1 MAELFPL
8 GPQLN
13 MSRGRSIAPV
23 WMLLATLAVAPDVSA
38 PGAAGRES
46 ARYEELLRA
55 ERLLNRLARYRSSR
69 AYLAIS
75 RVIGVDPLRRKQTRL
90 HTKCEAL
97 IKSLYEAGD
106 LVFVSFWIPN
116 LGARMPQVEQQLD
129 VIARDSFDQYPL
141 WTTPSGD
148 VVTALCRR
156 DVVASARTAFWCDI
170 TNRVAKE
177 DLRRLSRSR
186 DEVDCRI
193 GDDAKADLDGCQEWL
208 NDSIADGWMVG
219 VTFQSDWAGHEVLVA
234 TRRRSGAETQRVAA
248 GNDAQPASSRK
259 AP

>member
-1 MAELFPL
+1 
-8 GPQLN
+8 
-13 MSRGRSIAPV
+13 MSRGKSIALAG
-23 WMLLATLAVAPDVSA
+23 MLLATLAVAPQVSA
-38 PGAAGRES
+38 PDVARREN
-46 ARYEELLRA
+46 AQYEELVRA
-55 ERLLNRLARYRSSR
+55 ERLLNRLGRYRSSR

-75 RVIGVDPLRRKQTRL
+75 RMTGVDPLRRQQSRV
-90 HTKCEAL
+90 HSRCEAL

-116 LGARMPQVEQQLD
+116 LGARVPQVQQQLD
-129 VIARDSFDQYPL
+129 VITRDSFDRYPL
-141 WTTPSGD
+141 WSEPGGD

-177 DLRRLSRSR
+177 DLRRLSGSR

-193 GDDAKADLDGCQEWL
+193 GGDAKVDLDRCQEWL
-208 NDSIADGWMVG
+208 NNSIADGWVVG

-234 TRRRSGAETQRVAA
+234 TRKRSGR
-248 GNDAQPASSRK
+248 DRQPVSLRK